1 MGKKTDDNRRRR
13 RHAGSKAHERGVARA
28 QVRAE
33 DMHYSDDGLIGFGST
48 SESLACL
55 GGGKRGE
62 EEEYRRGEAHARQR
76 VASRDGGMTHKQPN
90 PEVSRDKQASAA
102 RRD

>member
-1 MGKKTDDNRRRR
+1 MIAHEQCGRDKRDKKQRAHYGWELWGKKQMTNGRRRR

-33 DMHYSDDGLIGFGST
+33 DMHYSDVGLIGFGST

-62 EEEYRRGEAHARQR
+62 EEE
-76 VASRDGGMTHKQPN
+76 
-90 PEVSRDKQASAA
+90 
-102 RRD
+102 